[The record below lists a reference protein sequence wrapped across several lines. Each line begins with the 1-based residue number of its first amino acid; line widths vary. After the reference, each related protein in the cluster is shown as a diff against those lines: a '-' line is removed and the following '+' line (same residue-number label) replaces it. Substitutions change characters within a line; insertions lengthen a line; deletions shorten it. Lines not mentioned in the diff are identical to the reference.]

1 MHSKIIVDPNIQS
14 KNGTTALYN
23 RSSGQYKIIELSLKE
38 YTDSNIQI
46 KDEKAALVIAS
57 ANDHYQLVELL
68 LEK

>member
-23 RSSGQYKIIELSLKE
+23 RSSGQYKIIQLSLKK

-46 KDEKAALVIAS
+46 KDGKAALVIAS

>member
-46 KDEKAALVIAS
+46 KDRKAALVIAS